1 MPNRGKY
8 KYADPAISDSYKE
21 KKLDG
26 EFINQVNYLATR
38 LKYQASELKD
48 IVKVRNNPQ
57 MYPDRYYE
65 MKGQDISE
73 AAFKNDLSIFNTT
86 DSGEKLTLA
95 QFNKIIKANWDT
107 YSYATT
113 LFADQISGLSDLP
126 KFTENEVISHNRFM
140 QIMDNYNK
148 INDYLNR
155 NWNKYFDGSGYC
167 ILSCQVA
174 CQAACQLG
182 CQSCQY
188 NTCHNQNC
196 GGWS

>member
-26 EFINQVNYLATR
+26 EFVNQVNYLATR

-113 LFADQISGLSDLP
+113 LFSDQISGLSDLP
-126 KFTENEVISHNRFM
+126 KFTENEVLSHNRFM

-148 INDYLNR
+148 INNYLNR

>member
-8 KYADPAISDSYKE
+8 KYADPAISESYKE

-26 EFINQVNYLATR
+26 GFINQVNYLATR

-86 DSGEKLTLA
+86 DSGEKLTLD

-126 KFTENEVISHNRFM
+126 KFTENEVLSHNRFM

>member
-26 EFINQVNYLATR
+26 EFVNQVNYLATR

-86 DSGEKLTLA
+86 DSSEKLTLA
-95 QFNKIIKANWDT
+95 QFNKIIKSNWDT

-113 LFADQISGLSDLP
+113 LFSDQISGLSDLP
-126 KFTENEVISHNRFM
+126 KFTENEVLSHNRFM

>member
-26 EFINQVNYLATR
+26 EFVNQVNYLATR

-113 LFADQISGLSDLP
+113 LFADQISGLNDLP

>member
-8 KYADPAISDSYKE
+8 KYADPAISESYKE

-26 EFINQVNYLATR
+26 EFVNQVNYLATR

-107 YSYATT
+107 YSYANT
-113 LFADQISGLSDLP
+113 LFADQIQGVRDLP
-126 KFTENEVISHNRFM
+126 KFTENEVLSHNRFM

>member
-26 EFINQVNYLATR
+26 EFVNQVNYLATR

-107 YSYATT
+107 YSYANT
-113 LFADQISGLSDLP
+113 LFADQIPDVRDLP
-126 KFTENEVISHNRFM
+126 KFTENEVLSHNRFM

-148 INDYLNR
+148 INNYLNR

>member
-26 EFINQVNYLATR
+26 EFVNQVNYLATR

-107 YSYATT
+107 YSYAST
-113 LFADQISGLSDLP
+113 LFADQIQGIKDLP
-126 KFTENEVISHNRFM
+126 KFTENEVLSHNRFM

-148 INDYLNR
+148 INNYLNR

>member
-8 KYADPAISDSYKE
+8 KYAYPAISDSYKE

-26 EFINQVNYLATR
+26 EFVNQVNYLATR

-126 KFTENEVISHNRFM
+126 KFTENEVLSHNRFM

-148 INDYLNR
+148 INNYLNR

>member
-8 KYADPAISDSYKE
+8 KYAEPAISDSYKE

-26 EFINQVNYLATR
+26 EFVNQVNYLATR

-86 DSGEKLTLA
+86 DSGEKLTLD

>member
-8 KYADPAISDSYKE
+8 KYADPAISYSYKE

-26 EFINQVNYLATR
+26 EFVNQVNYLATR

-107 YSYATT
+107 YSYAST
-113 LFADQISGLSDLP
+113 LFADQIQGVKDLP
-126 KFTENEVISHNRFM
+126 KFTENEVLSHNRFM

>member
-8 KYADPAISDSYKE
+8 KYADPAISESYKE

-26 EFINQVNYLATR
+26 EFVNQVNYLATR

-126 KFTENEVISHNRFM
+126 KFTENEVLSHNRFM

-148 INDYLNR
+148 INNYLNR

>member
-8 KYADPAISDSYKE
+8 KYADPVISESYKE
-21 KKLDG
+21 NKLDG
-26 EFINQVNYLATR
+26 EFVNQVNYLATR

-73 AAFKNDLSIFNTT
+73 EAFKNDLSIFNTT

-107 YSYATT
+107 YSYANT
-113 LFADQISGLSDLP
+113 LFADQIQGVRDLP
-126 KFTENEVISHNRFM
+126 KFTENEVLSHNRFM

>member
-26 EFINQVNYLATR
+26 EFVNQVNYLATR

-113 LFADQISGLSDLP
+113 LFSDQISGLSDLP
-126 KFTENEVISHNRFM
+126 KFTENEVLSHNRFM
-140 QIMDNYNK
+140 QIMYNYNK

>member
-86 DSGEKLTLA
+86 DGGEKLTLA

>member
-1 MPNRGKY
+1 M
-8 KYADPAISDSYKE
+8 
-21 KKLDG
+21 
-26 EFINQVNYLATR
+26 
-38 LKYQASELKD
+38 
-48 IVKVRNNPQ
+48 
-57 MYPDRYYE
+57 
-65 MKGQDISE
+65 
-73 AAFKNDLSIFNTT
+73 
-86 DSGEKLTLA
+86 TLA

-113 LFADQISGLSDLP
+113 LFADQIQGVTDIP
-126 KFTENEVISHNRFM
+126 KFTENEVLSHARFM

-148 INDYLNR
+148 INNYLNR

>member
-26 EFINQVNYLATR
+26 EFVNQVNYLATR

-196 GGWS
+196 RGWS

>member
-8 KYADPAISDSYKE
+8 KYAEPAISDSYKE
-21 KKLDG
+21 KKLDSK
-26 EFINQVNYLATR
+26 FINQVNYLATR

-73 AAFKNDLSIFNTT
+73 EAFKNDLSIFNTT

-107 YSYATT
+107 YSYANT
-113 LFADQISGLSDLP
+113 LFADQIPDVRDLP
-126 KFTENEVISHNRFM
+126 KFTENEVLSHNRFM

-148 INDYLNR
+148 INNYLNR

>member
-26 EFINQVNYLATR
+26 EFVNQVNYLATR

-113 LFADQISGLSDLP
+113 LFADQIQGVKDLP

>member
-8 KYADPAISDSYKE
+8 KYADPVISESYKE
-21 KKLDG
+21 NKLDG
-26 EFINQVNYLATR
+26 EFVNQVNYLATR

-113 LFADQISGLSDLP
+113 LFSDQISGLSDLP
-126 KFTENEVISHNRFM
+126 KFTENEVLSHNRFM

>member
-8 KYADPAISDSYKE
+8 SYTDPAVSEEYKE
-21 KKLDG
+21 KPLDK

-38 LKYQASELKD
+38 LKYQVSELKD

-57 MYPDRYYE
+57 MFPDRYYE
-65 MKGQDISE
+65 MKGQNITE
-73 AAFKNDLSIFNTT
+73 KLFKEDMSIINTT
-86 DSGEKLTLA
+86 DTDEKLTLD
-95 QFNKIIKANWDT
+95 QFNKLIKANWDA
-107 YSYATT
+107 YNYAHT
-113 LFADQISGLSDLP
+113 LFEDEIPDVEDIP
-126 KFTENEVISHNRFM
+126 KFAATELLTHHKFTDIIE
-140 QIMDNYNK
+140 NYNK
-148 INDYLNR
+148 INNYLNR

-174 CQAACQLG
+174 CQATCQLG

>member
-8 KYADPAISDSYKE
+8 KYADPAISESYKE
-21 KKLDG
+21 NKLDG
-26 EFINQVNYLATR
+26 EFVNQVNYLATR

-126 KFTENEVISHNRFM
+126 KFTENEVLSHNRFM

>member
-8 KYADPAISDSYKE
+8 KYAEPAISDSYKE

-26 EFINQVNYLATR
+26 EFVNQVNYLATR

-86 DSGEKLTLA
+86 DSGEKLTLD

-107 YSYATT
+107 YSYAST
-113 LFADQISGLSDLP
+113 LFADQIQGIKDLP
-126 KFTENEVISHNRFM
+126 KFNENEVLSYNRFM

>member
-8 KYADPAISDSYKE
+8 KYAEPAISDSYKE

-126 KFTENEVISHNRFM
+126 KFTENEVLSHNRFM

-148 INDYLNR
+148 INNYLNR

>member
-8 KYADPAISDSYKE
+8 KYADPAISESYKE
-21 KKLDG
+21 TKLDG
-26 EFINQVNYLATR
+26 EFVNQVNYLATR

-113 LFADQISGLSDLP
+113 LFSDQISGLSDLP
-126 KFTENEVISHNRFM
+126 KFTENEVLSHNRFM

>member
-26 EFINQVNYLATR
+26 EFVNQVNYLATR

-196 GGWS
+196 GCWS

>member
-26 EFINQVNYLATR
+26 EFVNQVNYLATR

-113 LFADQISGLSDLP
+113 LFSDQISGLSDLP
-126 KFTENEVISHNRFM
+126 KFTENEVLSHNRFM

-174 CQAACQLG
+174 CQATCQLG

>member
-8 KYADPAISDSYKE
+8 SYTDPAVSEEYKE
-21 KKLDG
+21 KPLDK

-38 LKYQASELKD
+38 LKYQVSELKD
-48 IVKVRNNPQ
+48 IVEVRNNPQ
-57 MYPDRYYE
+57 MFPDRYYE
-65 MKGQDISE
+65 MKGQNITE
-73 AAFKNDLSIFNTT
+73 KLFKEDMSIINTT
-86 DSGEKLTLA
+86 DTDEKLTLD
-95 QFNKIIKANWDT
+95 QFNKLIKANWDA
-107 YSYATT
+107 YNYAHT
-113 LFADQISGLSDLP
+113 LFEDEIPDVEDIP
-126 KFTENEVISHNRFM
+126 KFAATELLTHRKFTDIIE
-140 QIMDNYNK
+140 NYNK
-148 INDYLNR
+148 INNYLNR

-174 CQAACQLG
+174 CQATCQLG

>member
-8 KYADPAISDSYKE
+8 KYAEPAISDSYKE
-21 KKLDG
+21 KKLDS

-73 AAFKNDLSIFNTT
+73 EAFKNDLSIFNTT

-107 YSYATT
+107 YSYANT
-113 LFADQISGLSDLP
+113 LFADQIPDVRDLP
-126 KFTENEVISHNRFM
+126 KFTENEVLSHNRFM

-148 INDYLNR
+148 INNYLNR

>member
-8 KYADPAISDSYKE
+8 SYTDPAVSEEYKE
-21 KKLDG
+21 NPLDK
-26 EFINQVNYLATR
+26 EFVNQVNYLATR
-38 LKYQASELKD
+38 LKYQVSELKD

-57 MYPDRYYE
+57 MFPDRYYE
-65 MKGQDISE
+65 MKGQNITE
-73 AAFKNDLSIFNTT
+73 KLFKEDMSIINTT
-86 DSGEKLTLA
+86 DTDEKLTLD
-95 QFNKIIKANWDT
+95 QFNKLIKANWDA
-107 YSYATT
+107 YNYAHT
-113 LFADQISGLSDLP
+113 LFEDEIPDVEDIP
-126 KFTENEVISHNRFM
+126 KFAATELLTHRKFTDIIE
-140 QIMDNYNK
+140 NYNK
-148 INDYLNR
+148 INNYLNR

-174 CQAACQLG
+174 CQATCQLG

>member
-8 KYADPAISDSYKE
+8 VYADPGISDSYKN

-26 EFINQVNYLATR
+26 EFVNQVNYLATR
-38 LKYQASELKD
+38 LKYQASELRD
-48 IVKVRNNPQ
+48 IVNVRNNPQ
-57 MYPDRYYE
+57 VYPDRYYE

-73 AAFKNDLSIFNTT
+73 AAFRNDLSIFNTT

-113 LFADQISGLSDLP
+113 LFGGQIQGIQDIP
-126 KFTENEVISHNRFM
+126 KFNENEVISHARFM
-140 QIMDNYNK
+140 QIMDNYYK

-155 NWNKYFDGSGYC
+155 NWNRYFDGSGYC

>member
-8 KYADPAISDSYKE
+8 KYADPVISESYKE
-21 KKLDG
+21 NKLDG
-26 EFINQVNYLATR
+26 EFVNQVNYLATR

-107 YSYATT
+107 YSYAST
-113 LFADQISGLSDLP
+113 LFADQIQGVRDLP
-126 KFTENEVISHNRFM
+126 KFNENEVLSHNRFM

>member
-8 KYADPAISDSYKE
+8 KYADPAISESYKE

-26 EFINQVNYLATR
+26 EFVNQVNYLATR

-126 KFTENEVISHNRFM
+126 KFTENEVLSHNRFM

>member
-26 EFINQVNYLATR
+26 EFVNQVNYLATR

-73 AAFKNDLSIFNTT
+73 EAFKNDLSIFNTT

-107 YSYATT
+107 YSYAST
-113 LFADQISGLSDLP
+113 LFADQIQGVRDLP
-126 KFTENEVISHNRFM
+126 KFTENEVLSHNRFM

>member
-26 EFINQVNYLATR
+26 EFVNQVNYLATR

-86 DSGEKLTLA
+86 DSGEKLTLD

-113 LFADQISGLSDLP
+113 LFSDQISGLSDLP
-126 KFTENEVISHNRFM
+126 KFTENEVLSHNRFM

>member
-8 KYADPAISDSYKE
+8 KYADPAISESYKE

-107 YSYATT
+107 YSYAST
-113 LFADQISGLSDLP
+113 LFADQIQGVRDLP
-126 KFTENEVISHNRFM
+126 KFNENEVLSHNRFM

>member
-8 KYADPAISDSYKE
+8 KYTDPAISESYKE

-26 EFINQVNYLATR
+26 EFVNQVNYLATR

-113 LFADQISGLSDLP
+113 LFSDQISGLSDLP
-126 KFTENEVISHNRFM
+126 KFTENEVLSHNRFM

-174 CQAACQLG
+174 CQATCQLG